1 MNIGIDIVECN
12 RVGGLIN
19 AKIFSPEELQYIDQK
34 RGALPTVA
42 GLFAAK
48 EAYFKAKGS
57 GIVKSELPKV
67 AIGHHENGQPY
78 YLNDPQAVLSI
89 SHTDTTAVAVCMI
102 F

>member
-1 MNIGIDIVECN
+1 MNIGIDIVECS
-12 RVGGLIN
+12 RVVNLISDKVYS
-19 AKIFSPEELQYIDQK
+19 AEELNYIHEK
-34 RGALPTVA
+34 KCSLETVA

-67 AIGHHENGQPY
+67 IISHREGGQPF
-78 YLNDPQAVLSI
+78 YLNDPRATLSI
-89 SHTDTTAVAVCMI
+89 SHSSSVAVAVCII